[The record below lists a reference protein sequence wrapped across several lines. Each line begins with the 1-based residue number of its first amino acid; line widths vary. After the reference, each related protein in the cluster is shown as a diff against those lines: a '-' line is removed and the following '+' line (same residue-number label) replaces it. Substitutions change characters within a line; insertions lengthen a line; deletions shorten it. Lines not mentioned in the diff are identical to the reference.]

1 MPFVSKRSKLRLTE
15 EETTWLQ
22 HLSQSRSQA
31 AGQVQRAEIL
41 LRYHGGETV
50 SRIAAALRTN
60 RPRVERCLA
69 KALELGARGAL
80 QDLPGRGRH
89 PTLTAE
95 ARAWVVAL
103 ACQKPQELGYAQEL
117 WTTSLL
123 ARHVRQQGGAAG
135 HASLQHLARGTVSK
149 ILRAQPVQP
158 HKIEYYLER
167 RDAEFDVKMKQVLHV
182 YRQVEL

>member
-1 MPFVSKRSKLRLTE
+1 M
-15 EETTWLQ
+15 
-22 HLSQSRSQA
+22 
-31 AGQVQRAEIL
+31 
-41 LRYHGGETV
+41 
-50 SRIAAALRTN
+50 
-60 RPRVERCLA
+60 
-69 KALELGARGAL
+69 
-80 QDLPGRGRH
+80 
-89 PTLTAE
+89 
-95 ARAWVVAL
+95 
-103 ACQKPQELGYAQEL
+103 

-135 HASLQHLARGTVSK
+135 HESLQHLARGTVSK